1 MQRKKRIIR
10 LDGARRGC
18 DAMTK
23 TTSNEADELEIN
35 KLISLGVDAEF
46 ARTLPRAARRQI
58 LKGVLGLQKP

>member
-1 MQRKKRIIR
+1 
-10 LDGARRGC
+10 
-18 DAMTK
+18 MTK